1 MASTSAPAAPPMQE
15 DLYAVLGVERS
26 ASMKELKSAY
36 RKLAREFHPDKN
48 SAPDATEKM
57 SVISTAYAVLSDPEK
72 RRKYDAGGLDA
83 ADVASID
90 LDELG
95 LGGKMAVALFAR
107 LGVPGIVTAVSREV
121 LDSVHDAEQT
131 AQALVYGTPIAG
143 RVEKRNAQFF
153 KLEVSQSD
161 VERGLVVRVRSK
173 DGSKFKLIMFEAG
186 QQRSIEECTKEAS
199 GSATAA
205 AMYFLPF
212 ENLFLGPEANAMLLE
227 EGPTAALFRRLDT
240 LVPSPHRQAMRAGS
254 VLFAVYGDNIFHR
267 FSRFTIEAEQ
277 CDPAGATRIRAS
289 EDVLLD
295 KKSELAAF
303 ETVYRTREAAFEK
316 AKTELIAAQAQHEAE
331 SAALKELL
339 ATRATAYRSFHLAK
353 VDGGAALATDA
364 TAAASKAAAA
374 EGGGCAQS

>member
-1 MASTSAPAAPPMQE
+1 MAEVQ

-26 ASMKELKSAY
+26 ATMKELKSAY

-83 ADVASID
+83 ADVESID

-121 LDSVHDAEQT
+121 LDSVHDAEHT
-131 AQALVYGTPIAG
+131 AQTLVYGTPIAG
-143 RVEKRNAQFF
+143 RVEKRNAAFF
-153 KLEVSQSD
+153 KLEVSEGA

-173 DGSKFKLIMFEAG
+173 DGSKFKLLMFEGG

-212 ENLFLGPEANAMLLE
+212 ENLFLGPEVNPMLLE

-240 LVPSPHRQAMRAGS
+240 LTPSPHRQAMRAGS
-254 VLFAVYGDNIFHR
+254 VLFAVYGDNVFHR
-267 FSRFTIEAEQ
+267 YSRFTIEAEQ
-277 CDPAGATRIRAS
+277 CDPAGAARIRAS
-289 EDVLLD
+289 EDVLLE
-295 KKSELAAF
+295 KKSRLAAF
-303 ETVYRTREAAFEK
+303 EAVYRAREAAFEK
-316 AKTELIAAQAQHEAE
+316 AKAELVAAQAQHEAE
-331 SAALKELL
+331 STALKQLL
-339 ATRATAYRSFHLAK
+339 ATRATAYRSFHLAE
-353 VDGGAALATDA
+353 VDGGAAAA
-364 TAAASKAAAA
+364 AARRGGGGAAASEGAAA

>member
-1 MASTSAPAAPPMQE
+1 MQE

-303 ETVYRTREAAFEK
+303 ETVYRAREAAFEK

-364 TAAASKAAAA
+364 TDAASKAAAA